1 MSCMEKASARRDC
14 TKLIRFSRT
23 ELEVV
28 SDRARACGRPVACY
42 IRDVAIGGKPR
53 ANSGTQNAAVIRE
66 LARVAMQLKALAA
79 LAAEHSLPSAAEFAG
94 TVDSVLD
101 LVRQID

>member
-1 MSCMEKASARRDC
+1 MEKTAARRDC

-42 IRDVAIGGKPR
+42 IRDVATGGKPR
-53 ANSGTQNAAVIRE
+53 ASSGTQNAAVIRE

-79 LAAEHSLPSAAEFAG
+79 VATENTLPGAAEFAG